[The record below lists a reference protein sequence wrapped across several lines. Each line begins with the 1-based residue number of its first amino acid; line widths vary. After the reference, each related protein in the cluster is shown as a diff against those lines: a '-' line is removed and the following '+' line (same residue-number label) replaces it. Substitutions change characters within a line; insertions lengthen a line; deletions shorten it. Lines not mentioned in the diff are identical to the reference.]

1 MNEQKNGIYI
11 NGKEQALEILK
22 LMTPAERSRIL
33 SSINSKNPTLANE
46 LKQNSINF
54 KDIEEYSMDA
64 YKIIFTR
71 VKPEV
76 LGLALKNTQTT
87 FQKNVLKSAPRDY
100 AETAFKTLMLNIPA
114 SKNETIIRAKKLIV
128 SELSQINQ

>member
-22 LMTPAERSRIL
+22 LLTPNERNRII
-33 SSINSKNPTLANE
+33 SNINLKNPSLAIE

-54 KDIEEYSMDA
+54 KDMEEYSIESFKD
-64 YKIIFTR
+64 IFQR

-76 LGLALKNTQTT
+76 LGLALKNTTT
-87 FQKNVLKSAPRDY
+87 IFQKNVLKSAPREY
-100 AETAFKTLMLNIPA
+100 AEIAFKILMLNVPA
-114 SKNETIIRAKKLIV
+114 SKQETILRAKKHIV